1 MANNFLYF
9 FFGVGSFGVGVL
21 GALGTTTGRTNTGT
35 DFFGI
40 SIYYTHRK

>member
-21 GALGTTTGRTNTGT
+21 GALGTTIGTTNGT